1 MSANSLRFD
10 LVDHVLVVVHADVA
24 PDDDDWRRLMLVR
37 DANRAR
43 IRGNLVIAPPRASI
57 NAAQRAD
64 VAAFLKETGSSI
76 AVLTDSALIRGVA
89 LAVGLA
95 GVKVRAFQSNELA
108 KALSYLV
115 VPPSRQADLSARID
129 RMKSQLA
136 VLERT
141 SRQARA

>member
-1 MSANSLRFD
+1 MSANTLRFD

-24 PDDDDWRRLMLVR
+24 PDADDWRRLMLVR
-37 DANRAR
+37 DANRTR

-64 VAAFLKETGSSI
+64 VATFLKETGSSI

-95 GVKVRAFQSNELA
+95 GVKVRAFQSNELN

-115 VPPSRQADLSARID
+115 VPPSRHADLSARID
-129 RMKSQLA
+129 RMKAQLA
-136 VLERT
+136 VLEQT
-141 SRQARA
+141 SRQA